1 MDDVIYDARVD
12 QIGFTDLFLKEMK
25 EAAQYMRGEEREEVD
40 KEGIEPHR
48 PEAGCAKRARKP
60 PRRFAAVDENEACF
74 CGKATPTTTR
84 AKDENGRTTRKVAR
98 TAKRKGSS
106 RPSLNKG
113 DIVSV
118 PAYFF
123 GIDYAKETYLRDWKA
138 SRSPSLPFFRLRSVA
153 TWLTLPLPPSPSFR
167 FHRAPATLAR

>member
-1 MDDVIYDARVD
+1 MDDVIDDARVD
-12 QIGFTDLFLKEMK
+12 QIGFTDLLLKEMK
-25 EAAQYMRGEEREEVD
+25 EAAQYMRGEVDKEGIEPHRPEAEKEEVD

-48 PEAGCAKRARKP
+48 PEAEPGSSEDAAGCAKRARKP

-74 CGKATPTTTR
+74 CGKGNTYEKASPTTTR

-106 RPSLNKG
+106 RSSLNKG

-138 SRSPSLPFFRLRSVA
+138 SRSPSLS
-153 TWLTLPLPPSPSFR
+153 
-167 FHRAPATLAR
+167 

>member
-1 MDDVIYDARVD
+1 MDDVIDDARVD
-12 QIGFTDLFLKEMK
+12 QIGFTDLLLKEMK
-25 EAAQYMRGEEREEVD
+25 EAAQYMRGEVD

-48 PEAGCAKRARKP
+48 PEAEPGSSEDAAGCAKRARKP

-74 CGKATPTTTR
+74 CGKGNTYEKASPTTTR

-106 RPSLNKG
+106 RSSLNKG

-138 SRSPSLPFFRLRSVA
+138 SRSPSLS
-153 TWLTLPLPPSPSFR
+153 
-167 FHRAPATLAR
+167 

>member
-1 MDDVIYDARVD
+1 MDDVIDDARVD
-12 QIGFTDLFLKEMK
+12 QIGFTDLLLKEMK
-25 EAAQYMRGEEREEVD
+25 EAAQYMRGEVD

-48 PEAGCAKRARKP
+48 PEAEPGLSEDAAGCAKRARKP

-74 CGKATPTTTR
+74 CGKGNTYEKASPTTTR

-106 RPSLNKG
+106 RSSLNKG

-138 SRSPSLPFFRLRSVA
+138 SRSPSLS
-153 TWLTLPLPPSPSFR
+153 
-167 FHRAPATLAR
+167 